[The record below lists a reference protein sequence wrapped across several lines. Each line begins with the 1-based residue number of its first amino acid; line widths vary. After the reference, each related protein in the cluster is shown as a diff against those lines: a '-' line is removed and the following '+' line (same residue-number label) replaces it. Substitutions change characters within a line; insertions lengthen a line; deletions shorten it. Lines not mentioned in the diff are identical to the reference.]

1 MFSETFFLFFSEIP
15 LKHKV
20 DLFTWYLVIND
31 YIHVYSENQK
41 TVELKDD
48 IESIFKCIFHVVT
61 RQIILLVNY

>member
-1 MFSETFFLFFSEIP
+1 MFSEPFFLFFSEIP

-20 DLFTWYLVIND
+20 DLFTWYLVND

-48 IESIFKCIFHVVT
+48 IESIFKCIFHVAT
-61 RQIILLVNY
+61 RQIIIK